1 MGSGSELSAEL
12 SMLLM
17 LLLLLL
23 LLLPLLLL
31 MALSLLM
38 ALLLLMVLLLLLVL
52 LMLLV
57 LFEIEVAS
65 FSARTGWR
73 GTRMAKRAKER
84 RRSIL
89 RVCSVVSSFLSQT
102 SHLEY
107 NSRLARCHSE
117 RWREGESDWKGSQSR
132 QIHWQ

>member
-1 MGSGSELSAEL
+1 MSERILTNGNAMGSGSELSAEL
-12 SMLLM
+12 SMLLK

-57 LFEIEVAS
+57 LLVLFEIEVAS

-89 RVCSVVSSFLSQT
+89 RVCSVVQVFSLKPLISSLTQDWPGVTQSDGG
-102 SHLEY
+102 
-107 NSRLARCHSE
+107 R
-117 RWREGESDWKGSQSR
+117 GE
-132 QIHWQ
+132 

>member
-17 LLLLLL
+17 LL

-38 ALLLLMVLLLLLVL
+38 ALLLLMVLMLLLVL
-52 LMLLV
+52 LMLLVLLV

-117 RWREGESDWKGSQSR
+117 
-132 QIHWQ
+132 

>member
-1 MGSGSELSAEL
+1 MSERILTNGNAMGSGSELSAEL
-12 SMLLM
+12 SMLLK

-89 RVCSVVSSFLSQT
+89 RVCSVVQVFSLKPLISSLTQDWPGVT
-102 SHLEY
+102 Q
-107 NSRLARCHSE
+107 
-117 RWREGESDWKGSQSR
+117 SD
-132 QIHWQ
+132 